1 MRAADRGPKRQDPGA
16 ELPEPSGSRES
27 TATPESGRS
36 EALAEIFRNHNA
48 ALVRFLALRT
58 GSTEDAKE
66 LVQEA
71 YAKVL
76 ALDRPGAISLQAGF
90 LWRIAVNL
98 ASDRRR
104 QRASL
109 QRFMSAARASSTEEA
124 GDFSAESTC
133 EARERLQIVERA
145 IDELPPRCAEAFVL
159 HVLQGLTFDEV
170 GRRMGISWRMAIKHV
185 SRALEYLQSCLDAA
199 DVTRSRR

>member
-1 MRAADRGPKRQDPGA
+1 MGAADGDPKRQDPA
-16 ELPEPSGSRES
+16 PELPGSSGVRES
-27 TATPESGRS
+27 ISTSESDRS
-36 EALAEIFRNHNA
+36 KALAEIFRNHNA
-48 ALVRFLALRT
+48 ALVRFLAIRI

-76 ALDRPGAISLQAGF
+76 ALDRPAAISLQAGY
-90 LWRIAVNL
+90 LWKVAVNL

-104 QRASL
+104 QWASQ
-109 QRFMSAARASSTEEA
+109 QRFMSVVRASSRET

-133 EARERLQIVERA
+133 EARERLEIVERA
-145 IDELPPRCAEAFVL
+145 INELPPRCAEAFVL

-170 GRRMGISWRMAIKHV
+170 GHKMGISWRMAIKHV
-185 SRALEYLQSCLDAA
+185 SRALEHLQTCLDAA
-199 DVTRSRR
+199 DVTRSAR

>member
-1 MRAADRGPKRQDPGA
+1 MLFRSDPV
-16 ELPEPSGSRES
+16 PESAGSSGVRES
-27 TATPESGRS
+27 ICTSESNRA
-36 EALAEIFRNHNA
+36 EALAEIFCNHNA
-48 ALVRFLALRT
+48 ALVRLLAIRI

-104 QRASL
+104 QRASQ
-109 QRFMSAARASSTEEA
+109 QRFMSVARASSTET

-133 EARERLQIVERA
+133 EARERLEIVERA
-145 IDELPPRCAEAFVL
+145 INELPPRCAEAFVL

-170 GRRMGISWRMAIKHV
+170 GCKMGISWRMAMKHV
-185 SRALEYLQSCLDAA
+185 SRALEYLQTCLDAA